1 MYFVNYHEKIYDDS
15 YGYYVVYYNDVL
27 VCVCDDVYDD
37 VCGDVCG
44 DVSVQVYGGGDD
56 DDVNCDKQD
65 NKQCLLIHT
74 HIYQDKPLYNCSTQ
88 HILR

>member
-1 MYFVNYHEKIYDDS
+1 VNYHEKIYDDS

-27 VCVCDDVYDD
+27 VCVCDDVCD
-37 VCGDVCG
+37 
-44 DVSVQVYGGGDD
+44 DVSVQVYGDDDDDDD

-74 HIYQDKPLYNCSTQ
+74 HIYQDKSLCNCPTQ